1 MSVSSNQM
9 AALHLCE
16 NIYIPFGMETQLM
29 MVMCHSCFLLVVP
42 YFPWYCITSHYIC
55 GWMIFLPVT
64 SVSANISH
72 FLAYQVLV

>member
-42 YFPWYCITSHYIC
+42 YFPWLHYITLYLR
-55 GWMIFLPVT
+55 MDDIFA
-64 SVSANISH
+64 SNICIGQ
-72 FLAYQVLV
+72 Y